1 MSWRGRNSARA
12 SLRPPHNIGTLRTVF
27 ILVEGVPD
35 EYPCPRP
42 WSSAGRE
49 HRCGRARGDRAG
61 AGRGRL
67 PSGVDRG
74 RRPPSRLQQVGALPP
89 LARSPT
95 PGAGRARGPTGRLQA
110 PDTGCTLCDLHE
122 CLVLVTRAVDRL
134 GAGTLAQLTAEGTG
148 DPELREELME
158 VVVDPPRREVHRTL
172 HKARERGDLA
182 EHVDLPLTVD
192 VLASLTFYRQLLGEG
207 PMTSEEIESVV
218 TALLRGIASDYEEL
232 VRVYGEHEAHEP
244 G

>member
-1 MSWRGRNSARA
+1 MNTPA
-12 SLRPPHNIGTLRTVF
+12 P
-27 ILVEGVPD
+27 
-35 EYPCPRP
+35 
-42 WSSAGRE
+42 
-49 HRCGRARGDRAG
+49 
-61 AGRGRL
+61 GRGRPRDESIDAAVL
-67 PSGVDRG
+67 AATAQALDEGGYRAVSIEDVARRAGSSKSALYRRWPDR
-74 RRPPSRLQQVGALPP
+74 RRLVLAVLEDRL
-89 LARSPT
+89 
-95 PGAGRARGPTGRLQA
+95 GRLQA